1 MAYYQDNAPQYLDPV
16 TGQYFTMESYSQPY
30 RPYNGIGYGAVG
42 YNGMY
47 GRQSYAPMFIRK
59 NTGDVSVINKM
70 LKNKQPYQ
78 YNAPSIASMFPLM
91 NMPTMGNLQS
101 PQYTGGAGQFLGGN
115 FLGGLLGNA
124 SAAPAATTDASSG
137 AGRYA

>member
-1 MAYYQDNAPQYLDPV
+1 VYNPLYNRTQPTALNLYGNYNNA
-16 TGQYFTMESYSQPY
+16 GGMSYNPF
-30 RPYNGIGYGAVG
+30 N
-42 YNGMY
+42 MY
-47 GRQSYAPMFIRK
+47 GNTESSRFNKK
-59 NTGDVSVINKM
+59 NTGDVSMVFKYLQNR
-70 LKNKQPYQ
+70 QPYQ

-124 SAAPAATTDASSG
+124 SAAPAAATDASSG